1 MKQSALKPF
10 QPSLVFA
17 DKAGAKDK
25 HYLLR
30 KSVNYGRNE
39 VNDTGPTTS

>member
-17 DKAGAKDK
+17 GKAGARDK
-25 HYLLR
+25 HSSLIR
-30 KSVNYGRNE
+30 KSVNY
-39 VNDTGPTTS
+39 DL